1 MTRAL
6 FLYTLG
12 RFGLFLSSSLLL
24 WSAAGAAGFDFNG
37 LPLLLGGL
45 LLSSFLSLFL
55 LKRPRAR
62 LSGAVAAKREAKVAE
77 LTARRAALGSDRS
90 S

>member
-1 MTRAL
+1 VKRAL
-6 FLYTLG
+6 FLYSFG

-24 WSAAGAAGFDFNG
+24 WSAAGAAGFDLNG
-37 LPLLLGGL
+37 LPLLFGGL

-62 LSGAVAAKREAKVAE
+62 LSDAVVAKREAKLAE
-77 LTARRAALGSDRS
+77 LTARHAALGSDRS
-90 S
+90 T